1 MVMDGTAACGRK
13 QHTILVV
20 DDDVDA
26 RIAYAGLLSARGYSV
41 VVACDGREAVD
52 LLAEGLRPS
61 VIVLDLNMPTMD
73 GWTFLRHLRR
83 TARSAIP
90 VVVTSGDV
98 QERPAMG
105 EDAWLEKPVEP
116 HRFYAIVARLSAD
129 ASANRRV
136 SGFRDT

>member
-1 MVMDGTAACGRK
+1 MALDGTAASGHK

-20 DDDVDA
+20 DDDADA
-26 RIAYAGLLSARGYSV
+26 RLAYAALLSAHGYSV
-41 VVACDGREAVD
+41 VVASDGGEAVD
-52 LLAEGLRPS
+52 LLEAGLRPS

-73 GWTFLRHLRR
+73 GWAFLRHLRR

-98 QERPAMG
+98 RERPAMG
-105 EDAWLEKPVEP
+105 EDAWLEKPVAP
-116 HRFYAIVARLSAD
+116 DRFYAIVARLSAD
-129 ASANRRV
+129 ASANPRV